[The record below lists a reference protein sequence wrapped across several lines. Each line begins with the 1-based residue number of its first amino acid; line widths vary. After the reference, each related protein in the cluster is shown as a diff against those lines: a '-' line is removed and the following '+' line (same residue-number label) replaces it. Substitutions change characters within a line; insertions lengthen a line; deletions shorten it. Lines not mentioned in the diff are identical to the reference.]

1 MKQCPTCGSQNPDNA
16 EVCADCG
23 MELPGHS
30 AASSTPEASASSTPT
45 PASSTPEAS
54 SSSASSPMPTPEA
67 TPFDFAPET
76 GATPG
81 VSSSGATPAPVGATG
96 NDPFAG
102 NNWDF
107 DVDKSDAASQPAA
120 QPAIEPL
127 VGPDAPLEGNPVAG
141 VPTPL
146 PDAQTSAPT
155 AVVEPSAPTTPVP
168 MPASGGAG
176 SAKLILKRGGALT
189 GDVFPIGPSAT
200 VGRFD
205 PESGPVDVD
214 MANLPEAV
222 YISRHH
228 AELNLRDGQWM
239 VKDLGSRNGT
249 FVKNAAGFNRV
260 TGETALQSGDE
271 VAFGNARFEF
281 QTS

>member
-1 MKQCPTCGSQNPDNA
+1 MQQCPTCGSQNPDNA

-23 MELPGHS
+23 MELPGHG
-30 AASSTPEASASSTPT
+30 ATPKT
-45 PASSTPEAS
+45 PASTPQ
-54 SSSASSPMPTPEA
+54 TPA
-67 TPFDFAPET
+67 AAPFDFAPEAAPKP
-76 GATPG
+76 ATP
-81 VSSSGATPAPVGATG
+81 SPAPFPAPVEASG

-107 DVDKSDAASQPAA
+107 DLDKGSAASPPAPA
-120 QPAIEPL
+120 PQSAPEPAIVPDSPAENAP
-127 VGPDAPLEGNPVAG
+127 VEGAVTAMPDAGMG
-141 VPTPL
+141 
-146 PDAQTSAPT
+146 APT
-155 AVVEPSAPTTPVP
+155 QVVEPATPVAP
-168 MPASGGAG
+168 ILAPASGGAG

-200 VGRFD
+200 IGRFD

-249 FVKNAAGFNRV
+249 FVRNAAGFNRV
-260 TGETALQSGDE
+260 TGETPVQSGDE

-281 QTS
+281 QIA

>member
-1 MKQCPTCGSQNPDNA
+1 MQQCPTCGSQNPDNA
-16 EVCADCG
+16 DVCADCG
-23 MELPGHS
+23 MELPKQG
-30 AASSTPEASASSTPT
+30 AASSTPEAASSTSPAASTT
-45 PASSTPEAS
+45 PAST
-54 SSSASSPMPTPEA
+54 
-67 TPFDFAPET
+67 TPFDFASEASAAPSP
-76 GATPG
+76 TP
-81 VSSSGATPAPVGATG
+81 VSTPAQAAPT
-96 NDPFAG
+96 DPFG
-102 NNWDF
+102 GSNWDF
-107 DVDKSDAASQPAA
+107 DLDKGQATPTTTPEIESSP
-120 QPAIEPL
+120 EPL
-127 VGPDAPLEGNPVAG
+127 IVPDAPQSNVS
-141 VPTPL
+141 TPL
-146 PDAQTSAPT
+146 PDVSTSAPT
-155 AVVEPSAPTTPVP
+155 AVVEPAVVPPSVPDAAPTST
-168 MPASGGAG
+168 G

-214 MANLPEAV
+214 MANLPESV

-249 FVKNAAGFNRV
+249 FVKNASGFHRV

-281 QTS
+281 QTT

>member
-1 MKQCPTCGSQNPDNA
+1 MQQCPTCGSQNPDNA

-30 AASSTPEASASSTPT
+30 AAPKTPAAAPQTPT
-45 PASSTPEAS
+45 PPQTPA
-54 SSSASSPMPTPEA
+54 AA
-67 TPFDFAPET
+67 PFDFAPE
-76 GATPG
+76 
-81 VSSSGATPAPVGATG
+81 ATPAHGTPAHGTPAHGTPAPAPAPAPVEASGT
-96 NDPFAG
+96 DPFAG
-102 NNWDF
+102 SNWDF
-107 DVDKSDAASQPAA
+107 DLDKSGAASHPVSVPQSALE
-120 QPAIEPL
+120 PAI
-127 VGPDAPLEGNPVAG
+127 VPDSPVENVAPLLPKAG
-141 VPTPL
+141 
-146 PDAQTSAPT
+146 TSEAT
-155 AVVEPSAPTTPVP
+155 QVVEPAAPVSPTPV
-168 MPASGGAG
+168 PASGGVG

-200 VGRFD
+200 IGRFD

-260 TGETALQSGDE
+260 TGETPVQSGDE

-281 QTS
+281 QIA

>member
-1 MKQCPTCGSQNPDNA
+1 MQQCPTCGSQNPDNA

-23 MELPGHS
+23 MELPKHS
-30 AASSTPEASASSTPT
+30 AASSTPSSTPLSTSSTT
-45 PASSTPEAS
+45 PAP
-54 SSSASSPMPTPEA
+54 SSSAPTPEA
-67 TPFDFAPET
+67 TPFDFAHEGSVPHSGGT
-76 GATPG
+76 AP
-81 VSSSGATPAPVGATG
+81 SSTPAPVAATG
-96 NDPFAG
+96 TDPFG
-102 NNWDF
+102 GSNWDF
-107 DVDKSDAASQPAA
+107 DLDKGQPASPSA
-120 QPAIEPL
+120 PGIQSTPEPAIVPDVPAGSP
-127 VGPDAPLEGNPVAG
+127 VGGSVS
-141 VPTPL
+141 TPL
-146 PDAQTSAPT
+146 PDAGTSAPT
-155 AVVEPSAPTTPVP
+155 PVAEPAVVPPSVP
-168 MPASGGAG
+168 APASSATGG
-176 SAKLILKRGGALT
+176 AKLILKRGGALT

-228 AELNLRDGQWM
+228 AEVNLRDGQWM